1 MTIKT
6 TNAQRID
13 QDGPAIE
20 ICEPRLALSASLAGE
35 LLLESL
41 GIHPIPIEPIP
52 VEPIPVEPIP
62 IEPIQVEPLSNTTPT
77 LSPLGNLDTPIPSSI
92 ETPDLFSQAA
102 ALRETSGFTGQG
114 QTVAVI
120 DSGVAW
126 DHVALGGGYG
136 PGYRVVGGWD
146 FAENDSNPYDDGPA
160 GFHGTHVAGTLAG
173 KTDSFAGIATEAEI
187 VALRVFDDS
196 GRGQLQ
202 WIESALQW
210 VHQNRNSFES
220 PITTVNLSVG
230 AALNP
235 ENYASAT
242 AMLEDE
248 LRQLRDD
255 GILVF
260 AASGNLQQGGSFT
273 GDPVLYPASSDSV
286 VAIASVNE
294 HGNLSAFAQREA
306 GILAA
311 PGELVSSSVP
321 DHVYG
326 WDGRVD
332 DFASLSGTSMASP
345 QIAGASMLV
354 RQAMLEHGL
363 FPTADEILAR
373 LRDTSIERVDPI
385 SNATYRVLDLESA
398 TTFDSNIP
406 GIVPEE
412 VPPPAS
418 DEPTDYFNGSNGS
431 ESITLDFTNGV
442 VLRVGSDSYRLD
454 LATGQTPFVI
464 DAFGGSDSL
473 AIIGSSDIERLVL
486 HPTDSGEPSQLTTP
500 AGQFELR
507 GFEQVDF
514 RGGGGSDRAVL
525 YDSRGNDTLTS
536 GPSQATLSGV
546 GFRFDVLDVPRIF
559 VHATAGGDDAAFLH
573 DSAGD
578 DTLSV
583 RPQFTSLKG
592 DNTFQ
597 LAYGFERVYAYAEAG
612 GHDTAELFDS
622 AGDDTMSISSGRALI
637 SSEGYQV
644 STRGF
649 DSVVGIASD
658 SGNDIARIYADAV
671 GNQWHSTED
680 LVQWTGQSGNVR
692 IARGFERTEAFEAYQ
707 PINLSQL
714 SLPSWLRRTDRDI
727 AIDAQNEATATR
739 LIFEQFGES
748 N

>member
-1 MTIKT
+1 MKT

-41 GIHPIPIEPIP
+41 GIHPISLEPITIEP
-52 VEPIPVEPIP
+52 
-62 IEPIQVEPLSNTTPT
+62 LTNTTPT
-77 LSPLGNLDTPIPSSI
+77 INPLGNLDTFDPSST
-92 ETPDLFSQAA
+92 ETPDLFAQAA
-102 ALRETSGFTGQG
+102 ALRETSGLTGQG
-114 QTVAVI
+114 QTVAII

-126 DHVALGGGYG
+126 DHVALGGGFG
-136 PGYRVVGGWD
+136 PSYRVVGGWD
-146 FAENDSNPYDDGPA
+146 FAENDSNPYDDGPS
-160 GFHGTHVAGTLAG
+160 GFHGTHVAGALAG
-173 KTDSFAGIATEAEI
+173 QTDSFAGIATEADI
-187 VALRVFDDS
+187 VALRVFDDN
-196 GRGQLQ
+196 GVGQLQ

-286 VAIASVNE
+286 IAVASVDDQ
-294 HGNLSAFAQREA
+294 GNLSQFAQRES

-311 PGELVSSSVP
+311 PGESISSSVP

-326 WDGRVD
+326 WDGHVD
-332 DFASLSGTSMASP
+332 DFARLSGTSMAAP

-363 FPTADEILAR
+363 NPTADEVLAR
-373 LRDTSIERVDPI
+373 LRDTSIEYIDPT
-385 SNATYRVLDLESA
+385 SNASYRVIDLEAA
-398 TTFDSNIP
+398 TTFTFEANIP
-406 GIVPEE
+406 DSIPEE
-412 VPPPAS
+412 VPPPATNA
-418 DEPTDYFNGSNGS
+418 PTDHYDGSNGS
-431 ESITLDFTNGV
+431 ESVTLDFTNGV
-442 VLRVGSDSYRLD
+442 FLSVGSASYRLD
-454 LATGQTPFVI
+454 LATGQAPFVI
-464 DAFGGSDSL
+464 DALGGSDTL
-473 AIIGSSDIERLVL
+473 TIIGSSSIERLVL
-486 HPTDSGEPSQLTTP
+486 RPTESSEPSQLTTP

-536 GPSQATLSGV
+536 GPSQATLTGV
-546 GFRFDVLDVPRIF
+546 GFRFDVSAVPRIY

-578 DTLSV
+578 DALSV

-597 LAYGFERVYAYAEAG
+597 LAYGFERVFAYAEAG
-612 GHDTAELFDS
+612 GNDTAELFDS

-649 DSVVGIASD
+649 ESVVGIASD
-658 SGNDIARIYADAV
+658 SGNDIARIYADAA
-671 GNQWHSTED
+671 GNEWHSSDD

-692 IARGFERTEAFEAYQ
+692 IARGFERTEAFEAFQ

-727 AIDAQNEATATR
+727 AIDGQNEATATR
-739 LIFEQFGES
+739 LIFEQFGSS